1 MEAHQSKE
9 RIICDYTVD
18 WDSIPE
24 PEFTQEDVQFAADIV
39 KRIDDWR
46 RHPHM
51 IDPVAKARFDKMVG
65 ICNTIARDFYGKMT
79 ATVDWEC
86 YAASIELE
94 LDYAEFCHDGSID
107 DLRALLDAA
116 TGVCLSATIT
126 NRFRICVHLPYF
138 IVIA

>member
-9 RIICDYTVD
+9 RIVCDYTVD
-18 WDSIPE
+18 WNSIPE
-24 PEFTQEDVQFAADIV
+24 PEFTQEDVEFAAAIV
-39 KRIDDWR
+39 KHIDDLR
-46 RHPHM
+46 RRPHM

-65 ICNTIARDFYGKMT
+65 ICNAIARDFYGKMT

-94 LDYAEFCHDGSID
+94 LDYAEFYHNCSMD
-107 DLRALLDAA
+107 DLRALVNAA
-116 TGVCLSATIT
+116 TDVCLSATIT

-138 IVIA
+138 TAIT